1 MELNKVLLQ
10 VKIAETAEDKEI
22 AFSIRKKVFVE
33 EQGIP
38 LHLEID
44 EYDQSATHFI
54 IFENNEPIAAA
65 RLRLTDELTGKVE
78 RVCVLP
84 KHRGKHF
91 GVYVMEAIEEH
102 AKALHLGKLKL
113 NAQTYAI
120 PFYEKLNFEITSPEF
135 NDAGIPHRAMEKQ
148 LS

>member
-1 MELNKVLLQ
+1 MLQ
-10 VKIAETAEDKEI
+10 VKIAETAEEKEI

-54 IFENNEPIAAA
+54 VLENNEPIGAA
-65 RLRLTDELTGKVE
+65 RLRLTDAVTGKVE

-84 KHRGKHF
+84 EYRGKHF
-91 GVYVMEAIEEH
+91 GVSVMEAIEEH
-102 AKALHLGKLKL
+102 AKTLQVERLKL

-120 PFYEKLNFEITSPEF
+120 PFYEKLQFGITSPEF
-135 NDAGIPHRAMEKQ
+135 TDAGIPHRAMEKE
-148 LS
+148 LN